1 MARVKNVP
9 SPLLSRQIKYHL
21 RIATGL
27 EHGITQCDKCEVRFY
42 SGSQNTTNLLCD
54 YFSSCV
60 ANINPTILLDACFQ
74 WRRPLRCS
82 PISSTYCWNYRSSP
96 MMLSILAVFSIYL
109 CIAQFYS
116 SEYGMQLI
124 DLIKCLSVTTI
135 LPMNSISYFVLHW
148 LAPATFWNTIWWYGL
163 HWMYH
168 TLGHY
173 TKLSIVHIDFVC
185 FLSTALATLC
195 GIQLI
200 GPNNGFGTS
209 LNGSCTFSW
218 MSLDLCHQTCWH
230 RTAWPI
236 L

>member
-124 DLIKCLSVTTI
+124 GLIKCLSATTI
-135 LPMNSISYFVLHW
+135 LPINSISYFVLHW

-173 TKLSIVHIDFVC
+173 TNWV
-185 FLSTALATLC
+185 LC
-195 GIQLI
+195 
-200 GPNNGFGTS
+200 
-209 LNGSCTFSW
+209 
-218 MSLDLCHQTCWH
+218 M
-230 RTAWPI
+230 
-236 L
+236 

>member
-1 MARVKNVP
+1 MLADIQYV
-9 SPLLSRQIKYHL
+9 LL
-21 RIATGL
+21 
-27 EHGITQCDKCEVRFY
+27 
-42 SGSQNTTNLLCD
+42 N
-54 YFSSCV
+54 
-60 ANINPTILLDACFQ
+60 
-74 WRRPLRCS
+74 
-82 PISSTYCWNYRSSP
+82 RSLP

-116 SEYGMQLI
+116 PEYGMQLI
-124 DLIKCLSVTTI
+124 DSIKCIPVTMI